1 MKAPKIELFLTVV
14 LSVLA
19 SMALGQ
25 LAVDALEN
33 GFWGAN
39 EKVTTLPPQDPHDLD
54 IAADGK
60 GNVYAVWQ
68 DYDIYSQF
76 DYRWSVHLSVHPKG
90 GTWQAEEMVA
100 TVFDYSP
107 SPSPA
112 VAADNFGNAHI
123 LWRDQDDSGADGV
136 YYCLRASQ
144 GSCDTRMKVSD
155 GSVFDWYSDEGGPDI
170 AVDSFNT
177 AHAVWADSRKGN
189 SDIFYSQRL
198 PGESWSKN
206 VQIND
211 DTGSARQFA
220 PAIAAGPDGSVY
232 AVWVDQRYDNPDI
245 FFSFRPPEGSW
256 TENVKVNDE
265 FATAWPSQS
274 EPDLAVDRFGN
285 AYAMWIDGR
294 NLGLSDV
301 FFSFRPSG
309 GTWSPNVQV
318 DSEAGTA
325 QQHSP
330 KIAVDGNGYAYAIWT
345 DRRYIQTDIYSSVRS
360 PTGEWGVNI
369 KVNDDLEWAY
379 QDSPALTVDALGNIY
394 AIWRDTREGNNQI
407 YSSFRVENPWP
418 QYVYLPLMLH
428 DVQ

>member
-1 MKAPKIELFLTVV
+1 
-14 LSVLA
+14 
-19 SMALGQ
+19 
-25 LAVDALEN
+25 
-33 GFWGAN
+33 
-39 EKVTTLPPQDPHDLD
+39 
-54 IAADGK
+54 
-60 GNVYAVWQ
+60 
-68 DYDIYSQF
+68 
-76 DYRWSVHLSVHPKG
+76 
-90 GTWQAEEMVA
+90 
-100 TVFDYSP
+100 
-107 SPSPA
+107 
-112 VAADNFGNAHI
+112 
-123 LWRDQDDSGADGV
+123 
-136 YYCLRASQ
+136 
-144 GSCDTRMKVSD
+144 
-155 GSVFDWYSDEGGPDI
+155 
-170 AVDSFNT
+170 
-177 AHAVWADSRKGN
+177 
-189 SDIFYSQRL
+189 
-198 PGESWSKN
+198 
-206 VQIND
+206 
-211 DTGSARQFA
+211 
-220 PAIAAGPDGSVY
+220 
-232 AVWVDQRYDNPDI
+232 
-245 FFSFRPPEGSW
+245 
-256 TENVKVNDE
+256 
-265 FATAWPSQS
+265 
-274 EPDLAVDRFGN
+274 
-285 AYAMWIDGR
+285 MWIDGR